1 MFISEEGSGV
11 LVRGVENEVLQEAVG
26 GLEERGDE
34 GAVVEGARRS
44 RRREDSL

>member
-1 MFISEEGSGV
+1 VFISSAGEGV
-11 LVRGVENEVLQEAVG
+11 VVRVVENEVLEEAVG

-34 GAVVEGARRS
+34 RAVVKGARRS